1 MPSASDTAYPRLKAN
16 PTAKELDEIYTPN
29 IFELVFAD
37 KRTRQPAPR
46 IGLLLLLKTFQRLG
60 YFVRYADIPQPIV
73 RHITQSAGHSEVPE
87 RMAAYDASTVR
98 DRHMALVRSFVGVSA
113 YGHAARRVIVE
124 ASLEAART
132 RDDLTDIINVAIEEL
147 VRQRYELPAFSTLLT
162 IARAAR
168 ARVNREYQERVYA
181 ALDDLSRAR
190 LLALLT
196 RPTGSPRSPWDA
208 IKRET
213 KRPTAQHLKEF
224 IEHLQWL
231 KMQAVTANVF
241 TGIPDIKV
249 EQFAAEARSLD
260 LASLNDMPERKRLTL
275 AAALLHKQVA
285 RSLDGVAEMFIRQV
299 RKLHN
304 KARAELQRY
313 QAEHAERADA
323 LVALLRSIALAYQ
336 TEGTREERFTAI
348 EAILGPDANVTL
360 EDCDAHAAAAANNH
374 FAFLPT
380 FYRNQRAALFQFLE
394 SVTLISTTQDKA
406 VTNAIAFALKHRAN
420 RKEWLSIT
428 TEENLDLSF
437 VLDKWWLLV
446 TGTKDK
452 DTPVTRVNRRYF
464 ELCLFS
470 QIHAELKSGDLC
482 LVGSSQFN
490 DYREQLVS
498 LEHYERNICT
508 YGEQAGIPIEGKSF
522 VESLRHQLDTI
533 AKNTDDG
540 FPANE
545 YVHIEKGEPVLKR
558 LRRKPDPEG
567 LKRMD
572 RLIKERMTPVEIID
586 ALSDTEYWLN
596 WTRHFSPISGHDA
609 KIDKLHERY
618 LITTFCYGCGLGP
631 SQTARSIPGLDRK
644 QVAFINQRHV
654 TEQKLNEAIKTVV
667 NDYAKFP
674 LQRLWGLGKSAS
686 ADGTKWDLYPQNL
699 ISEWHIRYGGYGGIG
714 YYLIADSYIA
724 LFSRFSTCGPWEGH
738 YILDFIQENA
748 SDVQPDALHADTQGQ
763 STAIF
768 GLAHLLGIQLMP
780 RIRNWKDLHFFRP
793 SPESRYQHI
802 DSLFTANV
810 DWDLIE
816 IMLPDMLRVAL
827 SIKAGRITPSAILR
841 RLATYSR
848 KNKLYFAFR
857 ELGRVVRTIFL
868 LRFLSDI
875 DLRRTINAATN
886 KSEAFNKF
894 IQWVRFG
901 GDGVISENLSDEQR
915 KLIKY
920 NHLVANL
927 LAFHT
932 VVTISAALDW
942 MREEGYDIDV
952 EALAVFSPYQTEHIN
967 RFGNYTLNPNRRP
980 EPLEWHLRNAALE
993 GVDTVH

>member
-1 MPSASDTAYPRLKAN
+1 
-16 PTAKELDEIYTPN
+16 
-29 IFELVFAD
+29 
-37 KRTRQPAPR
+37 
-46 IGLLLLLKTFQRLG
+46 
-60 YFVRYADIPQPIV
+60 
-73 RHITQSAGHSEVPE
+73 
-87 RMAAYDASTVR
+87 
-98 DRHMALVRSFVGVSA
+98 
-113 YGHAARRVIVE
+113 
-124 ASLEAART
+124 
-132 RDDLTDIINVAIEEL
+132 
-147 VRQRYELPAFSTLLT
+147 
-162 IARAAR
+162 
-168 ARVNREYQERVYA
+168 
-181 ALDDLSRAR
+181 
-190 LLALLT
+190 
-196 RPTGSPRSPWDA
+196 
-208 IKRET
+208 
-213 KRPTAQHLKEF
+213 
-224 IEHLQWL
+224 
-231 KMQAVTANVF
+231 
-241 TGIPDIKV
+241 
-249 EQFAAEARSLD
+249 
-260 LASLNDMPERKRLTL
+260 
-275 AAALLHKQVA
+275 
-285 RSLDGVAEMFIRQV
+285 
-299 RKLHN
+299 
-304 KARAELQRY
+304 
-313 QAEHAERADA
+313 
-323 LVALLRSIALAYQ
+323 
-336 TEGTREERFTAI
+336 
-348 EAILGPDANVTL
+348 
-360 EDCDAHAAAAANNH
+360 
-374 FAFLPT
+374 
-380 FYRNQRAALFQFLE
+380 
-394 SVTLISTTQDKA
+394 
-406 VTNAIAFALKHRAN
+406 
-420 RKEWLSIT
+420 
-428 TEENLDLSF
+428 
-437 VLDKWWLLV
+437 
-446 TGTKDK
+446 
-452 DTPVTRVNRRYF
+452 
-464 ELCLFS
+464 
-470 QIHAELKSGDLC
+470 
-482 LVGSSQFN
+482 
-490 DYREQLVS
+490 
-498 LEHYERNICT
+498 
-508 YGEQAGIPIEGKSF
+508 
-522 VESLRHQLDTI
+522 
-533 AKNTDDG
+533 
-540 FPANE
+540 
-545 YVHIEKGEPVLKR
+545 
-558 LRRKPDPEG
+558 
-567 LKRMD
+567 MD

-586 ALSDTEYWLN
+586 ALSDTEYWLK
-596 WTRHFSPISGHDA
+596 WTRHFNPISGHDA
-609 KIDKLHERY
+609 KIDKPHERY

-667 NDYAKFP
+667 NGYAKFP

-724 LFSRFSTCGPWEGH
+724 LFSRFSTCGAWEGH
-738 YILDFIQENA
+738 YILDFIQDNA
-748 SDVQPDALHADTQGQ
+748 SDVQPDTLHADTQGQ

-816 IMLPDMLRVAL
+816 TMLPDMLRVAL

-932 VVTISAALDW
+932 VVTISAALDR

-952 EALAVFSPYQTEHIN
+952 EALAVFSPYQTEYIN